1 MCPQFYILQQH
12 LDQALGCSS
21 TWQLADCVWTTA
33 LVMQAGSH
41 CMLTA
46 AHVFIQEEWNH
57 TAAAEASAYAAADVP
72 PHDPVRT

>member
-1 MCPQFYILQQH
+1 MYPSFYLLQQHH

-21 TWQLADCVWTTA
+21 TWQLADCVWATA

-57 TAAAEASAYAAADVP
+57 TAAAEAYAAADVP
-72 PHDPVRT
+72 LHDPVRT